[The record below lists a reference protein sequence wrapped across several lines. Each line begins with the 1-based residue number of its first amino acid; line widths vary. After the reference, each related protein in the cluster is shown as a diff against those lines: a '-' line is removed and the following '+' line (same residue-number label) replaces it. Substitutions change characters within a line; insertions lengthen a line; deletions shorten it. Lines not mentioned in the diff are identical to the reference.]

1 MPPLSWAGIRVS
13 GIRRAA
19 VPAASRQH
27 GQNVQYA
34 LVLVAFAYVARM
46 YEPWHGAH
54 VLRVH
59 ALSGHNVVVMWSWNV
74 D

>member
-34 LVLVAFAYVARM
+34 LVLVALAYVARM
-46 YEPWHGAH
+46 YEPWHACVACACFIRAQCGRH
-54 VLRVH
+54 
-59 ALSGHNVVVMWSWNV
+59 VVVEC
-74 D
+74 